1 MDLIRIAVLAA
12 MYGIVSII
20 FIGVAVELVI
30 DIIKDI
36 IESLK
41 GE

>member
-1 MDLIRIAVLAA
+1 MDPIYKITVGALTISVALQTVVA
-12 MYGIVSII
+12 II
-20 FIGVAVELVI
+20 KVI